1 MRLMSVPQEKSE
13 EERRKE
19 AETEKEKQV
28 FNLSETQFHSHS
40 FTLHSTPYDC
50 HCISMCDIMC
60 RSNVR

>member
-28 FNLSETQFHSHS
+28 FNLSETQFHSHTVS
-40 FTLHSTPYDC
+40 PCTPLHMTVTVSLCVILCVGAT
-50 HCISMCDIMC
+50 
-60 RSNVR
+60 